1 MVCLEVVDPLRVIGK
16 EAETIKLGGGCL
28 ESRVERRIDGSID
41 CHGTCSQEGD
51 KKGEGNSQHDEH
63 YRARG
68 WEMNVKTVEEV
79 ALSGGERRES
89 TSVMGSEG
97 FVQRNKIKSK

>member
-1 MVCLEVVDPLRVIGK
+1 
-16 EAETIKLGGGCL
+16 
-28 ESRVERRIDGSID
+28 
-41 CHGTCSQEGD
+41 
-51 KKGEGNSQHDEH
+51 
-63 YRARG
+63 
-68 WEMNVKTVEEV
+68 MNVKTVEEV